1 MSSLEKTKEL
11 EKIKKELSEDRIP
24 IFDNLSGKAWF
35 KRTNHELQKEL
46 FALPD
51 DFDSFL
57 KDLSVRPD
65 ELGNIE
71 VRKLLKLQR
80 GSYLVIPVFE
90 VRSLETNEVYTY
102 EYASWKQGKYPG
114 YRGIF
119 LVRKDSKIKYF
130 ILRKAFKFSVAEA
143 IYESMGVFPVT
154 FSRDKLL
161 QLPTSL
167 EKRIVKILGITD
179 VQIRRF
185 IDLGFVLPDA
195 GLSNTHTNIFAAI
208 IDIDDMSRLQK
219 HIGIKKLDR
228 YAPGY
233 ELEIHPIEDMLN
245 FIGKVD
251 DSFFLSI
258 VSRLQALNIIEL

>member
-1 MSSLEKTKEL
+1 MSSEEKAKEL
-11 EKIKKELSEDRIP
+11 EKLKKGLSEDRIP

-35 KRTNHELQKEL
+35 KRTNHEIQKEL
-46 FALPD
+46 FALPED
-51 DFDSFL
+51 HDPFL

-71 VRKLLKLQR
+71 IRKLISLQK
-80 GSYLVIPVFE
+80 GNYVVVPVFE
-90 VRSLETNEVYTY
+90 VRSLETNQVYTY
-102 EYASWKQGKYPG
+102 EYSSWKQGKYPG

-119 LVRKDSKIKYF
+119 LVRKNEEIKYF
-130 ILRKAFKFSVAEA
+130 ILRKSFKFSVAKA
-143 IYESMGVFPVT
+143 IYESMGVFPVS

-185 IDLGFVLPDA
+185 IDLGLVLPDA
-195 GLSNTHTNIFAAI
+195 GMSNTHTNIFAAI
-208 IDIDDMSRLQK
+208 IDVDDMSRLQQ
-219 HIGIKKLDR
+219 HIGIKKLDQ

-233 ELEIHPIEDMLN
+233 ELEVHPIEDMLS

-258 VSRLQALNIIEL
+258 VSRLQALNIIKL